1 MQYSAQKSAYQENKA
16 NADDAF
22 ISEQDAFQR
31 QQQQEQDSAANDK
44 LLMQQEA
51 RQKVAEASNNA
62 SASNVT
68 GLSVTGLIDSIKSQE
83 LQRQQAADTNL
94 ENTLQSLQ
102 SQKRASGNNYKA
114 RVASVS
120 KPSGASL
127 AIGIGNAALG
137 GMTSYYQM
145 SKK

>member
-1 MQYSAQKSAYQENKA
+1 MQNQAQQSAYSENKA

-22 ISEQDAFQR
+22 ISEQDALQR
-31 QQQQEQDSAANDK
+31 QQLQEQDSAANDK

-62 SASNVT
+62 SASNVA
-68 GLSVTGLIDSIKSQE
+68 GLSVTGLIDTIKSQE

-94 ENTLQSLQ
+94 DNTLQSLQ
-102 SQKRASGNNYKA
+102 SQKRASGNTYKS
-114 RVASVS
+114 RVASVQ

-137 GMTSYYQM
+137 GITTYYQM
-145 SKK
+145 KK